1 MGGGVNKTLFW
12 PGTQIPKSTGN
23 AFDLTACK
31 GELAR
36 EFRMSQIK
44 ASCGLKGAQVSQMR
58 TYSKAVP
65 GEWLK

>member
-1 MGGGVNKTLFW
+1 MSNVPHPVANILIGDDWEDVVTL
-12 PGTQIPKSTGN
+12 
-23 AFDLTACK
+23 
-31 GELAR
+31 E
-36 EFRMSQIK
+36 QIK

>member
-1 MGGGVNKTLFW
+1 MNHQTYW
-12 PGTQIPKSTGN
+12 PGTKIPKSQGN
-23 AFDLTACK
+23 AFDLGACR

-36 EFRMSQIK
+36 EFTLSQIK

-65 GEWLK
+65 GEWVK

>member
-1 MGGGVNKTLFW
+1 MTHQTFW
-12 PGTQIPKSTGN
+12 PGTQIPKSHGN
-23 AFDLTACK
+23 AFDLGTCS

-36 EFRMSQIK
+36 EFALSQIK

>member
-1 MGGGVNKTLFW
+1 MTHQAYW
-12 PGTQIPKSTGN
+12 PGTSIPKSQGN
-23 AFDLTACK
+23 AFDLRTCR

-36 EFRMSQIK
+36 EFTLSQIK

>member
-1 MGGGVNKTLFW
+1 MNHQAYW
-12 PGTQIPKSTGN
+12 PGTSIPKSHGN
-23 AFDLTACK
+23 AFDLRACA

-36 EFRMSQIK
+36 EFKMSQVK
-44 ASCGLKGAQVSQMR
+44 ADAGFKGAQVSQMR